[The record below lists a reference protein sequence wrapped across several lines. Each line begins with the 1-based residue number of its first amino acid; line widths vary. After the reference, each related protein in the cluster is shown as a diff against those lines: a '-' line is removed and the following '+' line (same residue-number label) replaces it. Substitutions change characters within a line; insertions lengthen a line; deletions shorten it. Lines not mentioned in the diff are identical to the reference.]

1 MTDIYGDAKVINKDI
16 FFQIILENFMDS
28 KEELKTI
35 DVGSSGQSVFEN
47 PIFKNLNLENHILEY
62 ESQHLDKIR
71 KNIIEGDIC
80 NCPEIESN
88 SFDIVYCWNVLEHVT
103 NPFSAA
109 ENLVRILKKDGIIV
123 LNTPFSWNYHEIP
136 IDYWRFTH
144 SGLRYLLTKDDL
156 TEIIDFGYH
165 SKMTK
170 DPKHL
175 FTEKNQPKCP
185 TNSLVIAKKIK

>member
-16 FFQIILENFMDS
+16 FYQIILENFMEC
-28 KEELKTI
+28 KEVLKTI

-47 PIFKNLNLENHILEY
+47 PIFKNLNLENNILEY
-62 ESQHLDKIR
+62 ESQHIDKIR
-71 KNIIEGDIC
+71 KNIIQGDIC
-80 NCPEIESN
+80 NCPEIKSE
-88 SFDIVYCWNVLEHVT
+88 SFDIVYCWNVLEHVN

-109 ENLVRILKKDGIIV
+109 DNLVRILKKGGIIV

-144 SGLRYLLTKDDL
+144 SGLRYLLTKSGD

-165 SKMTK
+165 SKVTK
-170 DPKHL
+170 DPKHM
-175 FTEKNQPKCP
+175 FTEKNQPKYP
-185 TNSLVIAKKIK
+185 TNSLVIARKIK

>member
-1 MTDIYGDAKVINKDI
+1 MTDIYGDAKVIEKDI
-16 FFQIILENFMDS
+16 FCKIILVNFS
-28 KEELKTI
+28 GNKEVLKTI

-47 PIFKNLNLENHILEY
+47 NIFENLNLENHILEY
-62 ESQHLDKIR
+62 ESKHIDNVR

-88 SFDIVYCWNVLEHVT
+88 SFDIVYCWNVLEHVA

-109 ENLVRILKKDGIIV
+109 ENLVRILKKGGIIV
-123 LNTPFSWNYHEIP
+123 INTPFSWIYHEIP

-144 SGLRYLLTKDDL
+144 SGLRYLLTKDDF

-170 DPKHL
+170 EPKKM
-175 FTEKNQPKCP
+175 FTEKREPKCP
-185 TNSLVIAKKIK
+185 TNSLVIARKK